1 MKIAVSAMN
10 NSIDAPINP
19 RFGRCQYF
27 MIVDTDTMEV
37 KAVSNDALGAMSG
50 AGIQAAQIIVSNSV
64 QLVLTGNVGPNAF
77 NVLSAAGVRILTGIR
92 GTVSQVIEQY
102 KRGELEEIRGP
113 TVGGH
118 NGMGSKRGRN

>member
-1 MKIAVSAMN
+1 MKIAVSATS

-27 MIVDTDTMEV
+27 VIMDTDTMEV
-37 KAVSNDALGAMSG
+37 KAVTNDALGAMSG
-50 AGIQAAQIIVSNSV
+50 AGIQAAQILVSNSV

-92 GTVSQVIEQY
+92 GTVNEVIKQY

-118 NGMGSKRGRN
+118 HGMGGR